1 MPALATFNKM
11 TALVIEDQAFIRSVV
26 TRILKQLEFETV
38 YEADDGSGGLA
49 VALERHPDVIICD
62 IEMKPVDGLTFLDH
76 LRRKEP
82 LGVRTPVIFL
92 TNLASKDVVLKAKD
106 LGVNA
111 FIAKPV
117 SLNGLRDKLTV
128 LLGGSRR

>member
-11 TALVIEDQAFIRSVV
+11 TALVIEDQAFIRSMVI
-26 TRILKQLEFETV
+26 RILKQLEFENV
-38 YEADDGSGGLA
+38 YEADDGSGGLS

-128 LLGGSRR
+128 LLGGGRR